1 MTSTPPDPNPAS
13 AAPTTSSPVTQL
25 AVGYW
30 TESRGPLASLVFIA
44 PLLLAYEAGVLL
56 LGPEKV
62 QNGADAWLRALLSM
76 AGFAQYFLL
85 PILTVCILLGWHYT
99 TRQAWQLSRGL
110 LWGMAGECLL
120 LAVCLWMLLQLQIIL
135 FQIPAAG
142 EVASADV
149 NSYGIFDSAL
159 EIGKSVASYLGAG
172 IYEELLFRLILLMPM
187 VWGLIRLGINPRLSM
202 VIAVTLNSLL
212 FASAHYVGTFGD
224 DLDPFSFMFRF
235 LAGAFFSILFV
246 YRGFGIAAGSHAGY
260 DILVGLFAS

>member
-1 MTSTPPDPNPAS
+1 MTSTPPDPDLAS
-13 AAPTTSSPVTQL
+13 AGPTTAGRVTQL

-30 TESRGPLASLVFIA
+30 AESRGPLASLVFIT
-44 PLLLAYEAGVLL
+44 PLLLTYAAGVLL

-62 QNGADAWLRALLSM
+62 QNGADAWLRALLAM

-85 PILTVCILLGWHYT
+85 PILTVCILLGWHYI
-99 TRQAWQLSRGL
+99 TRQPWRLSRGL

-120 LAVCLWMLLQLQIIL
+120 LAVCLWMLLQLQAIL
-135 FQIPAAG
+135 FQFPAAA
-142 EVASADV
+142 EVS
-149 NSYGIFDSAL
+149 SCGIFDSAL
-159 EIGKSVASYLGAG
+159 EVGKSVASYLGAG

-202 VIAVTLNSLL
+202 VIAITLNSLL
-212 FASAHYVGTFGD
+212 FASAHYVGPYGD
-224 DLDPFSFMFRF
+224 ALDPFSFTFRF

-246 YRGFGIAAGSHAGY
+246 CRGFGIAAGSHAGY